1 MFINIKISSKNYK
14 SLKNFITFFITFC
27 ETNNLNF
34 KLFLKYFKQRQKK
47 FNFTILKS
55 PHVNKTAQEQ
65 FEYRI
70 FSKQINLYSFQ
81 LIKFLIILKK
91 IQIALFS
98 DIKVQ
103 IKFFYN
109 KKKINKIKRKT
120 FNPNNFKMQ
129 LFQTKTSIELQQ
141 KKKIEFYLNL
151 FDIYGEISLKNLFR

>member
-103 IKFFYN
+103 IKFF
-109 KKKINKIKRKT
+109 
-120 FNPNNFKMQ
+120 
-129 LFQTKTSIELQQ
+129 
-141 KKKIEFYLNL
+141 
-151 FDIYGEISLKNLFR
+151 